1 LDKTPKH
8 YDYKVINSND
18 RNKMS
23 ATFISALTFIVVF
36 LSAIAGII
44 VQSHLPDHHLSE
56 ESKTII
62 KASRSVVIGLAAL
75 TLGLLIATAKESF
88 DTKGA
93 ELKSSASKM
102 IVINRLLLKYN
113 QKSSEANMAL
123 KTVVLNGIKI
133 LEKTD
138 ADGIDPKILRGE
150 GIDNFLNKLL
160 ELPEENAQE
169 KWIKSSILSLWSDM
183 AISRW
188 KIYENSA
195 ATVSPLF
202 IFTLI
207 FWIMTIFF
215 SLGLI
220 APLNLVVIAAI
231 LMADISMTGAIL
243 LTLELDQPYGGL
255 IHISTEPLR
264 MALQQFIFID

>member
-1 LDKTPKH
+1 
-8 YDYKVINSND
+8 
-18 RNKMS
+18 MS
-23 ATFISALTFIVVF
+23 PAFISILTFSLVF
-36 LSAIAGII
+36 LSTIAGMIMQYI
-44 VQSHLPDHHLSE
+44 LPEHHLSE
-56 ESKTII
+56 DSKTII

-102 IVINRLLLKYN
+102 IVINRLLLKYGH
-113 QKSSEANMAL
+113 KSYEANNAL
-123 KTVVLNGIKI
+123 KSVAMNGIKI
-133 LEKTD
+133 LEKTNSE
-138 ADGIDPKILRGE
+138 GIDPKILRGE
-150 GIDNFLNKLL
+150 GIDIFLNKLL
-160 ELPEENAQE
+160 ELPEDTTQE
-169 KWIKSSILSLWSDM
+169 KWIKSTVLSLWNDM

-188 KIYENSA
+188 KIYENSS

-207 FWIMTIFF
+207 FWLMTIFF

-220 APLNLVVIAAI
+220 APPNLVVIAAL
-231 LMADISMTGAIL
+231 LMANVSMTGAIL

-255 IHISTEPLR
+255 VHISTEPLN
-264 MALQQFIFID
+264 MALKQFQFIELNN